1 MEKVVRTEYDSQKS
15 IKDLE
20 EYLKDGWRVK
30 MCNGIRNSMG
40 CQRLEYIIT
49 KETEE
54 DKQRIRNWFS
64 KKNYIPCSTP
74 PVKIPPPPR
83 KSEEAKPP
91 ELLNIVTGSK
101 DSLRSGMVFECRDKM
116 RFLTVERAGKLYAIS
131 NNGVVKIEDYN
142 EDLTYPGEEWADVM
156 YIWVPKYM
164 PAWYDTKILDTKGAD
179 WSRTIT
185 ARKERW

>member
-1 MEKVVRTEYDSQKS
+1 MEKVVRTEYDGLNPA
-15 IKDLE
+15 KDLE
-20 EYLKDGWRVK
+20 EYLKDGWTVK

-49 KETEE
+49 KKTEE
-54 DKQRIRNWFS
+54 DKERIRNWFS
-64 KKNYIPCSTP
+64 QKEDIPCSAP

-83 KSEEAKPP
+83 KSEEPKPP
-91 ELLNIVTGSK
+91 EPVKIVTGSK

-116 RFLTVERAGKLYAIS
+116 RFLTVEKGGRLYAIS

-156 YIWVPKYM
+156 YIWTLKHM
-164 PAWYDTKILDTKGAD
+164 PAWYDTKILDTKEAD
-179 WSRTIT
+179 WSR
-185 ARKERW
+185 R

>member
-20 EYLKDGWRVK
+20 EYLKDGWKVK

-40 CQRLEYIIT
+40 QQLEYIIT

-54 DKQRIRNWFS
+54 DKQRIRNWFRQ
-64 KKNYIPCSTP
+64 KEDIPCSTP

-83 KSEEAKPP
+83 KSGDPKIIET
-91 ELLNIVTGSK
+91 VTGFR
-101 DSLRSGMVFECRDKM
+101 DSLKSGTVFECRVEL
-116 RFLTVERAGKLYAIS
+116 RFLIVDRAGKLYAIS
-131 NNGVVKIEDYN
+131 NNGVIKIEDYN

-156 YIWVPKYM
+156 YIWTPKHM
-164 PAWYDTKILDTKGAD
+164 PAWNDIKLLNTKEAD
-179 WSRTIT
+179 WSR
-185 ARKERW
+185 R

>member
-54 DKQRIRNWFS
+54 EKQRIKDWFS
-64 KKNYIPCSTP
+64 QKKVIPCSVP

-83 KSEEAKPP
+83 KSGDPKPI
-91 ELLNIVTGSK
+91 ETVDGHR
-101 DSLRSGMVFECRDKM
+101 DSLKSGMVFECWGKA
-116 RFLTVERAGKLYAIS
+116 RFMLVEREGKLYGICNNFVIS
-131 NNGVVKIEDYN
+131 IEDYN
-142 EDLTYPGEEWADVM
+142 EDLTYPDTKVADVM
-156 YIWVPKYM
+156 HIWVPKRM
-164 PAWYDTKILDTKGAD
+164 TAWSEIQKLDTKEAD
-179 WSRTIT
+179 WSR
-185 ARKERW
+185 R